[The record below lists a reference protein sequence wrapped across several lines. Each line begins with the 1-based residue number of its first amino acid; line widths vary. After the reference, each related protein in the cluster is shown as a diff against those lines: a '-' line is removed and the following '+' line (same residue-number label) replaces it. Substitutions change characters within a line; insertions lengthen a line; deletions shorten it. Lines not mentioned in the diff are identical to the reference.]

1 LSLTGDSQTRGCHET
16 PGPLPAVRFPC
27 DAPMLT
33 FADSA
38 NTMRTVLAV
47 TPSESRYTQTVGWV
61 PSADRRKETM

>member
-1 LSLTGDSQTRGCHET
+1 LSLTGDSGGVGVMNA
-16 PGPLPAVRFPC
+16 GPLPAVRFPC